1 MSPRVSLAWVCHNLT
16 PNNLSRMCDLTSA
29 QRNCHRT
36 PETSSSRFLD
46 TEDFLRPTFLS
57 SDPVGGS
64 GGMEAGKAQAHIKT
78 SFLCFPVL
86 PASFHLQ
93 SPAAAFHLQSPCA
106 LDQSLAT
113 LIHPPRIPCVETSHA
128 HAPATPGCLQRIIS
142 LQLACLEFPP

>member
-1 MSPRVSLAWVCHNLT
+1 
-16 PNNLSRMCDLTSA
+16 MCDLTSA

-78 SFLCFPVL
+78 SFLCFPVSPPL
-86 PASFHLQ
+86 TQHGQDLFLQ
-93 SPAAAFHLQSPCA
+93 GRRPPGRKDNVHVSEGAARFNKSSAEKNLFLS
-106 LDQSLAT
+106 
-113 LIHPPRIPCVETSHA
+113 
-128 HAPATPGCLQRIIS
+128 
-142 LQLACLEFPP
+142 